1 MKNDSLDF
9 NIVSVYFIILVHNSV
24 NETLWKNIWKSRLC
38 NWNFRKNSI
47 FLESF
52 RINLW
57 NSWVRIKAIRIS
69 FLLCVC
75 VCVQKSVQEI
85 NSEQIQRKVEKC
97 DETAKIIILY
107 ALSIFTDYKN
117 GIFGWLFLFRM
128 LYFSD
133 INISMKYYRIAIAV
147 HLEITYLI
155 KNTFSSLK
163 NTICL

>member
-75 VCVQKSVQEI
+75 VCA
-85 NSEQIQRKVEKC
+85 EKC
-97 DETAKIIILY
+97 SRNKFRTNTKESRKMWWNGKNHNFICALDLYWLQKWHIWLIIFVSYVVLLRYKYINEIL
-107 ALSIFTDYKN
+107 
-117 GIFGWLFLFRM
+117 
-128 LYFSD
+128 
-133 INISMKYYRIAIAV
+133 
-147 HLEITYLI
+147 
-155 KNTFSSLK
+155 
-163 NTICL
+163 